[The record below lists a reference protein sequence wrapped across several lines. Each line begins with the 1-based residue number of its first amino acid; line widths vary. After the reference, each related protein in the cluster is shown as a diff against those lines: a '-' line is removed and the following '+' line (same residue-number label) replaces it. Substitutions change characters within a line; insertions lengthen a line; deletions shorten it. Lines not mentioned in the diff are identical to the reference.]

1 MALDIIS
8 IRGAVFTLWGV
19 PAKEDMDRI
28 VDALEAAVRECGHP
42 VIYVTRVP
50 VNQPPPSSEVR
61 GYLDELMP
69 TITAAVSSYHV
80 VLEGVGFA
88 AALKRGVLTG
98 LFQLSWRRKT
108 FFVHSV
114 VGEVPLGLERSLANT
129 AYQLIEVAKVKGM
142 LDADG
147 PAASP
152 LIKHGG
158 RAA

>member
-1 MALDIIS
+1 
-8 IRGAVFTLWGV
+8 
-19 PAKEDMDRI
+19 MDLI
-28 VDALEAAVRECGHP
+28 VDSLQAAVRECGHP

-50 VNQPPPSSEVR
+50 VNQPPPGAEVR
-61 GYLDELMP
+61 KYLDELMP
-69 TITAAVSSYHV
+69 TITKLVSSYHV

-114 VGEVPLGLERSLANT
+114 VGEVPLGLERSLANV
-129 AYQLIEVAKVKGM
+129 AHQLIEVARVKGM
-142 LDADG
+142 LNADG
-147 PAASP
+147 PSGM
-152 LIKHGG
+152 LKSGG